1 MPLLCIMQVYFVAFA
16 TFWLS
21 FRNKSMSHAFS
32 LAVPE
37 PRLWLA
43 SGCTESPTGPFG
55 TCLCSIRGRKA
66 VKRLK
71 SLGTSPEVAWCLY
84 DWANSSFVTTI
95 TAAVLPVYFARVV
108 CGEADVH
115 WSLLGRQ
122 LTSGATSL
130 WGYAMALA
138 ALLVAVLSPLF
149 GAAADA
155 GGRRKLLTGLLTGLG
170 VASAALLAFFGS
182 GDVWPVLL
190 LLVTG
195 QIGFAGSNVF
205 YNSLLLSAASPERRD
220 VVSAKGF
227 AFGYLGGGILLAL
240 NLLLIANPG
249 ILGLQTADQATR
261 VAFASVAVWWAL
273 FSIPLF
279 LFVPEGP
286 SGSARSIGQ
295 ALREGLS
302 TLAATLRNL
311 SGHDNAFRFL
321 LSYLLYNDGIQ
332 TVIIMATIFGKSEL
346 GLDDG
351 DLIGALLL
359 TQGIGVPASVAYGRL
374 AQRFGARRML
384 FAGITGYLAI
394 VLYAYRMQTATEFWV
409 LAGAVG
415 LLQGGV
421 QAVSRSYFAG
431 MIPRR
436 LSAEYF
442 GFFSISTRFAS
453 IFGPLIFALIADI
466 TDSARGSILALA
478 VFFLAGGALLSTVR
492 EERKR

>member
-1 MPLLCIMQVYFVAFA
+1 
-16 TFWLS
+16 
-21 FRNKSMSHAFS
+21 
-32 LAVPE
+32 
-37 PRLWLA
+37 
-43 SGCTESPTGPFG
+43 
-55 TCLCSIRGRKA
+55 
-66 VKRLK
+66 
-71 SLGTSPEVAWCLY
+71 VAWCLY
-84 DWANSSFVTTI
+84 DWANSAFVTTI

-108 CGEADVH
+108 CEQADVR
-115 WSLLGRQ
+115 WSFLGRV
-122 LTSGATSL
+122 LTSGPTSL

-155 GGRRKLLTGLLTGLG
+155 SGKRKLFTALLTGLG
-170 VASAALLAFFGS
+170 VSAAALLALTGP

-190 LLVTG
+190 LLVAG

-205 YNSLLLSAASPERRD
+205 YNSLLLSAVSPERRD
-220 VVSAKGF
+220 LVSARGF

-240 NLLLIANPG
+240 NLLVIGRPE
-249 ILGLQTADQATR
+249 ILGLETADQATR
-261 VAFASVAVWWAL
+261 AAFVSVAVWWAL
-273 FSIPLF
+273 FSVPLF

-286 SGSARSIGQ
+286 SGSAGSMRQ

-302 TLAATLRNL
+302 SLRRTLRNI
-311 SGHDNAFRFL
+311 SAHADPFRFL

-346 GLDDG
+346 GLGDG

-359 TQGIGVPASVAYGRL
+359 TQGIGVPASMAYGRL

-384 FAGITGYLAI
+384 FVGIAGYLGI
-394 VLYAYRMQTATEFWV
+394 VLYAYRMQTAAEFWV
-409 LAGAVG
+409 LAGVVG

-421 QAVSRSYFAG
+421 QAVSRSFFAR
-431 MIPRR
+431 MIPEG

-453 IFGPLIFALIADI
+453 VFGPLIFALIADI
-466 TDSARGSILALA
+466 TGSARGSILALA
-478 VFFLAGGALLSTVR
+478 IFFVAGGSLLGMVR
-492 EERKR
+492 EGRKA